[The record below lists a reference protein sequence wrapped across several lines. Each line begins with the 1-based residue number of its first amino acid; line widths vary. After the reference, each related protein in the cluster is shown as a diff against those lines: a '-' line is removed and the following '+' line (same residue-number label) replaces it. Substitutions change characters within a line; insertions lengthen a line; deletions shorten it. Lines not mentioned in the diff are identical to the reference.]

1 MVDDF
6 VSKVMSALD
15 SVKLEMEATPAAER
29 VPLLYIL
36 EQYQTGVVDFAKY
49 CAEPH
54 GSPIIPKDVRNN
66 LEIMMHGLNTIGSD
80 VGYWIGEIREK
91 AGKTGVMILAKLLSL
106 VSNLVRDCLDKLIAT
121 VKAAGKEI
129 AITGYSIGVG
139 IGGYL
144 TFGINFAPI
153 ESK

>member
-6 VSKVMSALD
+6 VSKIKSDLD
-15 SVKLEMEATPAAER
+15 SVRLEIEGTPAAER

-36 EQYQTGVVDFAKY
+36 GQYQAGVVDFAEY
-49 CAEPH
+49 CAKPH
-54 GSPIIPKDVRNN
+54 NSPVIPRDV
-66 LEIMMHGLNTIGSD
+66 LEKVEEMMHGLNTIGSD

-91 AGKTGVMILAKLLSL
+91 ASKTGVMILAKLLSL
-106 VSNLVRDCLDKLIAT
+106 VSNLVRECLDKLTAIAT
-121 VKAAGKEI
+121 VAGEEI

-153 ESK
+153 